1 MTEEVARD
9 VAQLVEFSFSVHE
22 TLVFIPSATQSQAL
36 WRVHAYSPGEVEV
49 ELRSSRPSC
58 TTEFETSLN
67 VALSQKEKSKTQ
79 RPHGSST
86 RF

>member
-22 TLVFIPSATQSQAL
+22 TLVFVPSAAQSQAL

-67 VALSQKEKSKTQ
+67 VALVSKRKIKNTKA
-79 RPHGSST
+79 T
-86 RF
+86 W